1 MIASAHRPTTLSRIA
16 FLLSAALVVLAGP
29 LVRSASAQ
37 FGVPSLPRATP
48 TERPGTVV
56 DGPISIRA
64 VANASHVL
72 AGGDLAL
79 AIVIE
84 IEKPWHVW
92 TNRRNAL
99 PGVANFDA
107 ARLTEVRLVGD
118 VPGVV
123 IHGGFAQW
131 PEAHRIKADVGDGP
145 LDYAVFEGTAPIFLP
160 VTINRDAAPG
170 ERRLR
175 FEVRYQACDDS
186 QCLAPTSAEVE
197 TTVTIVPIG
206 EALPSGASAA
216 ADPIFRGFDGRVFAD
231 IRAGV
236 AAPSTVDFNVFGW
249 EFSIDARGTGF
260 ALLLLVAAVGGFL
273 LNLTPCVLPVI
284 PLKIMGLAQSA
295 GSRGRTMLLGL
306 AMSLGVVGFWMALGI
321 ATTTITGFTSVN
333 QLFQYPVFT
342 IGIGLFIAVM
352 AIGMLGVFS
361 VGLPQW
367 VYFINPKSESIGGAV
382 GFGVMTAILSTPCT
396 APLMG
401 SAVAWATTQQATT
414 VLAVFAAVGGGMALP
429 YLVLAAFPS
438 LVKKMPRSGPASEVV
453 KQVMGLL
460 LLAAA
465 LYFIGAG
472 LSGFMVTPPDPP
484 SRLYWWAVAGASFL
498 AGAWLIIRTLQLA
511 KHWATHG
518 VFGGLGILIVCL
530 AAFIGFSQTA
540 KGPIVWTYY
549 TPARFDEA
557 LARGDV
563 IVLDFTAEW
572 CLNCKALE
580 SSVLYQPEVAAAMN
594 SAGVTSIKVDL
605 TGNNPDGNA
614 RLKAVDRV
622 TIPLLVVYAPDGR
635 EVFKSEFYGPQ
646 QVLDAI
652 EKARGAASAGGE
664 RGSILRT
671 GAP

>member
-1 MIASAHRPTTLSRIA
+1 MIAQHLRPTSSVLSLTLLT
-16 FLLSAALVVLAGP
+16 LLVLADC
-29 LVRSASAQ
+29 AAAQ
-37 FGVPSLPRATP
+37 FGIPGLPRRDESPSAGQ
-48 TERPGTVV
+48 RVV
-56 DGPISIRA
+56 DGPVSLRA
-64 VANASHVL
+64 LTNASHVL
-72 AGGDLAL
+72 AGGDIAA
-79 AIVIE
+79 AIVLE
-84 IEKPWHVW
+84 LEKPWHVW

-99 PGVANFDA
+99 PGVANFGG
-107 ARLTEVRLVGD
+107 ARLTAVRLLEDSDGLTVHAD
-118 VPGVV
+118 
-123 IHGGFAQW
+123 FTQW
-131 PEAHRIKADVGDGP
+131 PEPHKIKADVGDGL

-160 VTINRDAAPG
+160 ITIAADAAPG

-175 FEVRYQACDDS
+175 FEVRYQACDES
-186 QCLAPTSAEVE
+186 QCVQPSASELEVAF
-197 TTVTIVPIG
+197 TIVAIG
-206 EALPSGASAA
+206 SPLPSGASAA
-216 ADPIFRGFDGRVFAD
+216 ADPIFRQFDARVFAD

-236 AAPSTVDFNVFGW
+236 RAPSNVEFNVFGW

-260 ALLLLVAAVGGFL
+260 ALLLLVAAIGGFL

-295 GSRGRTMLLGL
+295 GSRGRTLLLGF
-306 AMSLGVVGFWMALGI
+306 AMSLGVIAFWMAIGI

-342 IGIGLFIAVM
+342 IALGIFIGAM
-352 AIGMLGVFS
+352 AIGMLGLFS

-367 VYFINPKSESIGGAV
+367 VYLVNPKSESIGGAI

-401 SAVAWATTQQATT
+401 SAVAWATTQEAAT
-414 VLAVFAAVGGGMALP
+414 VLSVFATVGAGMALP

-438 LVKKMPRSGPASEVV
+438 LVKKMPRSGPASEVI

-465 LYFIGAG
+465 LYFAGAG
-472 LSGFMVTPPDPP
+472 LSGLMVTAPDPP
-484 SRLYWWAVAGASFL
+484 SRLYWWAVAGASSL

-511 KHWATHG
+511 RRWATH
-518 VFGGLGILIVCL
+518 VLFGGIGIFIVCL
-530 AAFIGFSQTA
+530 SAFIGFSQTA

-572 CLNCKALE
+572 CLNCKVLE
-580 SSVLYQPEVAAAMN
+580 SSVLFRPEVAAAMN
-594 SAGVTSIKVDL
+594 GVGVTSIKVDI

-614 RLKAVDRV
+614 RLKAADRV
-622 TIPLLVVYAPDGR
+622 TIPLLMVFAPDGR
-635 EVFKSEFYGPQ
+635 EVFKSEAYGPQ

-652 EKARGAASAGGE
+652 AKARGVTASDAGRDG
-664 RGSILRT
+664 RAVLPTSGS
-671 GAP
+671 